1 MSKRRGFSLL
11 SFAAGVAVAMVCAG
25 AAAGAIVAGGFS
37 ARNRPGK
44 LEARLAGWAL
54 RASVPQEQRALEAPI
69 APLPEYLVEAR
80 EHYADHCAG
89 CHGNNGSGETMLG
102 RGLNPAPP
110 DLRLDATQRK
120 TDGELYGIIQNGVR
134 LSGMPGFGNPGN
146 GDLETWKLVF
156 FLRHLPALTAEEEVE
171 MENAN
176 PITPAELK
184 ERQAEDAFL
193 NGEADQPAKAKGK
206 VR

>member
-1 MSKRRGFSLL
+1 ME
-11 SFAAGVAVAMVCAG
+11 AG
-25 AAAGAIVAGGFS
+25 
-37 ARNRPGK
+37 
-44 LEARLAGWAL
+44 LARLAL
-54 RASVPQEQRALEAPI
+54 RGSVPRSLREMPAPI
-69 APLPEYLVEAR
+69 APTPEGLKAAR
-80 EHYADHCAG
+80 EHYADHCAS

-134 LSGMPGFGNPGN
+134 MSGMPAFGNPGN
-146 GDLETWKLVF
+146 GDVETWNLVF

-171 MENAN
+171 MEKAN

-184 ERQAEDAFL
+184 EEQAEDAFL

-206 VR
+206 ER